1 MAGLVI
7 ENVHKRFGETIALG
21 GVSFEVTQGEI
32 VAVLGPSGCG
42 KSTLLSLVAGL
53 EAMDAGRIV
62 WGGQDMAGTPPH
74 ERGFGLMFQD
84 YALFP
89 HKNVFDNISF
99 GLRMLGAADAEI
111 DKRVNGVLALVG
123 LPGFPARD
131 VNTLSGGEQQRVALA
146 RSLAPRPRLLMLDEP
161 LGSLDRALRE
171 QLLDDLRQI
180 LRQAGQTTL
189 YVTHDQEEAFALA
202 DRVVVMRS
210 GQVAQIGI
218 PQEIYDQ
225 PNSEFVARFIG
236 LENIIE
242 GEAQNGMV
250 DTVLGQIP
258 YKGMKGKI
266 KLLIRPN
273 AARLDG
279 GGDFILTA
287 EVITKTFRGGMTRLK
302 VKVNGVDLVFE
313 FSSGEELPGVGEKIE
328 LGFEAGKVLWVL
340 GEV

>member
-1 MAGLVI
+1 MAGLAI
-7 ENVHKRFGETIALG
+7 ENIHKRFGETIALG
-21 GVSFEVTQGEI
+21 GVSFEVAEGEI

-53 EAMDAGRIV
+53 EEIDAGRII
-62 WGGQDMAGTPPH
+62 WGGQDMAGVPPH

-89 HKNVFDNISF
+89 HKNVYENIAF
-99 GLRMLGAADAEI
+99 GLRMLGVADAEI
-111 DKRVNGVLALVG
+111 DERVNRILALVG

-171 QLLDDLRQI
+171 QLLNDLRQI

-202 DRVVVMRS
+202 DRVVVMRA
-210 GQVAQIGI
+210 GQVAQIGV

-225 PNSEFVARFIG
+225 PNSEFVALFIG
-236 LENIIE
+236 LENILE
-242 GEAQNGMV
+242 GEAQNGIV
-250 DTVLGQIP
+250 ETALGQIP
-258 YKGMKGKI
+258 YQGIQGKV

-273 AARLDG
+273 AARLDAS
-279 GGDFILTA
+279 GDLVLEAQVTA
-287 EVITKTFRGGMTRLK
+287 KTFRGGMTRLK
-302 VKVNGVDLVFE
+302 VKANGVDLVFE
-313 FSSGEELPGVGEKIE
+313 FDSRQELPGVGEKIE
-328 LGFEAGKVLWVL
+328 LGLAAEKSVHVL
-340 GEV
+340 GE